1 MKAKTRNPHTVTASV
16 RNAETAANRAEK
28 HAGIAETAAEK
39 ARLYTAAGRE
49 HAERTD
55 NNLADTTLYS
65 DKAREAA
72 TRAGQFAYNAFL
84 SADRACTAER
94 HLRRKVKLNSI
105 LCVILILLMAIDII
119 LTHC

>member
-1 MKAKTRNPHTVTASV
+1 MKAQTRKPHTVTASV

-28 HAGIAETAAEK
+28 E
-39 ARLYTAAGRE
+39 
-49 HAERTD
+49 
-55 NNLADTTLYS
+55 ADRAMCHQADASLYS
-65 DKAREAA
+65 DKAQEAA
-72 TRAGQFAYNAFL
+72 TRAGQFAYNASL

-119 LTHC
+119 LNHC